1 MQIKIYIGSFL
12 VVLNEY
18 EDVVGRY
25 EREDHLD
32 EWSLLKSGRKKTLA
46 LLSPN
51 FDSEKERLEI
61 IVWIKVDWITSIKR
75 CLI

>member
-1 MQIKIYIGSFL
+1 MYDRTIVHCCFLFPFDVPLRFMQIKIYIGSFL

-32 EWSLLKSGRKKTLA
+32 E
-46 LLSPN
+46 
-51 FDSEKERLEI
+51 
-61 IVWIKVDWITSIKR
+61 
-75 CLI
+75 